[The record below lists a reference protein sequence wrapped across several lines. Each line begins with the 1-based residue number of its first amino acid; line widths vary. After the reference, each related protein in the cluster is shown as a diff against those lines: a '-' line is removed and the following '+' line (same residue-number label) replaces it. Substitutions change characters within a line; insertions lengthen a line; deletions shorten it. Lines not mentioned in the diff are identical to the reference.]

1 MIDCY
6 PIVWTGDLSDDCKAI
21 WSGFML
27 RAEWEDG
34 RRWWW
39 AVSVIET
46 GAEIASSN
54 SDPRECCSGDDAR
67 LFAESAAR
75 EYFLRHLRRTTFVKR
90 KR

>member
-39 AVSVIET
+39 AVS
-46 GAEIASSN
+46 EIASAN
-54 SDPRECCSGDDAR
+54 SDPRECCSGEDAR

-75 EYFLRHLRRTTFVKR
+75 EHLLRHLRRTTFIKR
-90 KR
+90 KK